1 MDGTF
6 KTVPTSFKQLYT
18 IHESVESSENSQI
31 MPLVFSLISNFE
43 KASINTV
50 HIEIHVQAFG
60 LASQY
65 ASDKN
70 ISLFVRYIPALAFLP
85 CNNIPAA
92 FDELRSNMPLNM
104 LPEVN
109 ELLDW
114 FEIYYIH
121 KKVIHRLRN
130 GNVVCSEPLFPP
142 SL

>member
-1 MDGTF
+1 MDSTF

-50 HIEIHVQAFG
+50 HIEIHGVQNKGCHFY
-60 LASQY
+60 L
-65 ASDKN
+65 
-70 ISLFVRYIPALAFLP
+70 YIPALAFLP

-109 ELLDW
+109 KLLDW
-114 FEIYYIH
+114 FEIYYIYE
-121 KKVIHRLRN
+121 KVIHRLRN
-130 GNVVCSEPLFPP
+130 GNVVCFEPLFPP

>member
-1 MDGTF
+1 MDSTF

-31 MPLVFSLISNFE
+31 MPLVFSLIS
-43 KASINTV
+43 T
-50 HIEIHVQAFG
+50 
-60 LASQY
+60 
-65 ASDKN
+65 
-70 ISLFVRYIPALAFLP
+70 LAFLP

-109 ELLDW
+109 KLLDW
-114 FEIYYIH
+114 FEIYYIYE
-121 KKVIHRLRN
+121 KVIHRLRN
-130 GNVVCSEPLFPP
+130 GNVVCFEPLFPP

>member
-31 MPLVFSLISNFE
+31 MPLVFSLISM
-43 KASINTV
+43 
-50 HIEIHVQAFG
+50 QAFG

>member
-1 MDGTF
+1 MVF
-6 KTVPTSFKQLYT
+6 K
-18 IHESVESSENSQI
+18 I
-31 MPLVFSLISNFE
+31 
-43 KASINTV
+43 KAAIFICSKI
-50 HIEIHVQAFG
+50 
-60 LASQY
+60 
-65 ASDKN
+65 
-70 ISLFVRYIPALAFLP
+70 YIPALAFLP

-121 KKVIHRLRN
+121 EKVIHRLRN

>member
-1 MDGTF
+1 MDSTF

-31 MPLVFSLISNFE
+31 MPLVFSLISSKLE
-43 KASINTV
+43 ECYKA
-50 HIEIHVQAFG
+50 
-60 LASQY
+60 L
-65 ASDKN
+65 
-70 ISLFVRYIPALAFLP
+70 YIPALAFLP

-109 ELLDW
+109 KLLDW
-114 FEIYYIH
+114 FEIYYIYE
-121 KKVIHRLRN
+121 KVIHRLRN
-130 GNVVCSEPLFPP
+130 GNVVCFEPLFPP